1 MKALNFSRQSIL
13 LCMIAF
19 LSFSVQAQDSISDTV
34 YLDELVVTGA
44 KMEVSRKLVPVSVSQ
59 ITKKEIENTGEI
71 NILPTLSTYSPG
83 VFVTER
89 NILGFGVA
97 TGGSGSI
104 SIRGVSGTPN
114 TNVLVLID
122 GHPQYQGIFGHPLP
136 DAYVASDVEKV
147 EIIRGPASILYGS
160 NAMAGVVNILTRNQ
174 HQEGFNADIMASYGS
189 YNTQQYYGTIG
200 YKQNKFSVFASINH
214 DRSDGIRENTDFK
227 ITNGYTKIGY
237 QINDQLNLTADLNF
251 ATYFANDNGSVDA
264 DEPQPFSIDIDRG
277 KTALSLE
284 NSYKNLDGALKFYH
298 NFGTHDLSDGWHS
311 TDRNSGLMLYQTTQ
325 LFKGNKLTAGFDAK
339 KYGGEGN
346 SGMARDSLI
355 TINEYAFYAYT
366 QQMLLKK
373 ILLSAGLRWEN
384 NSNYGDVLVPM
395 AGINYNPGSMTTLR
409 ASISKGF
416 RSPTIMELYLFA
428 PNPELNPEQTL
439 NYEMAWLQSYF
450 DARLETE
457 LTFFSIE
464 GDNMIQVVG
473 QYPNVKRQNVG
484 SFANKGIE
492 FAFKFKAYDKLYFNG
507 NYSYLNLD
515 KPLLAAP
522 KHQINLGANY
532 TYKIFNLN
540 VSLQN
545 INDLYT
551 NVNTETTES
560 YTLLN
565 ARLNAKITKN
575 LNAFVMGNN
584 LLNKDYEI
592 NSGYPMPGINFSGGV
607 KLTF

>member
-1 MKALNFSRQSIL
+1 MIVFLNFSL
-13 LCMIAF
+13 Y
-19 LSFSVQAQDSISDTV
+19 AQESASDTV
-34 YLDELVVTGA
+34 YLDEVVVTGA
-44 KMEVSRKLVPVSVSQ
+44 KIEVSRKLVPVSVSQ

-71 NILPTLSTYSPG
+71 NVLPTLSTYSPG
-83 VFVTER
+83 VFITER
-89 NILGFGVA
+89 NILGCGVA

-136 DAYVASDVEKV
+136 DAYVASEVEKV

-160 NAMAGVVNILTRNQ
+160 NAMAGVVNIITRQQ
-174 HQEGFNADIMASYGS
+174 HKDSLSVELMGSYGS

-200 YKQNKFSVFASINH
+200 YKQNKFSVFASVNH

-237 QINDQLNLTADLNF
+237 QINKHLNLTADLNF
-251 ATYFANDNGSVDA
+251 ANYFANDNGSVNLDI
-264 DEPQPFSIDIDRG
+264 PQPFSIDIDRG

-284 NSYKNLDGALKFYH
+284 NSYRNLDGALKFYH
-298 NFGTHDLSDGWHS
+298 NFGTHDLSDGWYS

-355 TINEYAFYAYT
+355 TINEYAFYTYT
-366 QQMLLKK
+366 QQTVLKK
-373 ILLSAGLRWEN
+373 LLISAGLRWEY
-384 NSNYGDVLVPM
+384 NSNYGNVLVPM
-395 AGINYNPGSMTTLR
+395 AGINYNPVGTTTLR
-409 ASISKGF
+409 ASVSKGF
-416 RSPTIMELYLFA
+416 RSPTMMELYLFA
-428 PNPELNPEQTL
+428 PNPDLNPEQTL
-439 NYEMAWLQSYF
+439 NYEASWLQSYF
-450 DARLETE
+450 DTQLETE
-457 LTFFSIE
+457 LTLFSIE
-464 GDNMIQVVG
+464 GENMIQVVG
-473 QYPNVKRQNVG
+473 QYPNVQRQNVG

-492 FAFKFKAYDKLYFNG
+492 FAFKFKATEKLYFNG
-507 NYSYLNLD
+507 NYSYLNLN

-522 KHQINLGANY
+522 KHQVNLSANY
-532 TYKIFNLN
+532 TYQIFNLN
-540 VSLQN
+540 ISLQH

-551 NVNTETTES
+551 NVNAETRES

-565 ARLNAKITKN
+565 ARLNAKISKN
-575 LNAFVMGNN
+575 VHAFVMGNN
-584 LLNKDYEI
+584 LLNEDYEI
-592 NSGYPMPGINFSGGV
+592 NSGYPMPEINFSGGV

>member
-1 MKALNFSRQSIL
+1 MRKLIFTRQSIVLYMIVFLNFSL
-13 LCMIAF
+13 Y
-19 LSFSVQAQDSISDTV
+19 AQESASDTV
-34 YLDELVVTGA
+34 YLDEVVVTGT
-44 KMEVSRKLVPVSVSQ
+44 KIEVSRKLVPVSVSQ

-71 NILPTLSTYSPG
+71 NVLPTLSTYSPG
-83 VFVTER
+83 VFITER

-136 DAYVASDVEKV
+136 DAYVASEVEKV

-160 NAMAGVVNILTRNQ
+160 NAMAGVVNIITRQQ
-174 HQEGFNADIMASYGS
+174 HKDSLSVELMGSYGS

-200 YKQNKFSVFASINH
+200 YKQNKFSVFASVNH

-237 QINDQLNLTADLNF
+237 QINKHLNLTADLNF
-251 ATYFANDNGSVDA
+251 ANYFANDNGSVNLDI
-264 DEPQPFSIDIDRG
+264 PQPFSIDIDRG

-284 NSYKNLDGALKFYH
+284 NSYRNLDGALKFYH
-298 NFGTHDLSDGWHS
+298 NFGTHDLSDGWYS

-355 TINEYAFYAYT
+355 TINEYAFYTYT
-366 QQMLLKK
+366 QQTVLKK
-373 ILLSAGLRWEN
+373 LLISAGLRWEY
-384 NSNYGDVLVPM
+384 NSNYGNVLVPM
-395 AGINYNPGSMTTLR
+395 AGINYNPVGTTTLR
-409 ASISKGF
+409 ASVSKGF
-416 RSPTIMELYLFA
+416 RSPTMMELYLFA
-428 PNPELNPEQTL
+428 PNPDLNPEQTL
-439 NYEMAWLQSYF
+439 NYEASWLQSYF
-450 DARLETE
+450 DTQLETE
-457 LTFFSIE
+457 LTLFSIE
-464 GDNMIQVVG
+464 GENMIQVVG
-473 QYPNVKRQNVG
+473 QYPNVQRQNVG

-492 FAFKFKAYDKLYFNG
+492 FAFKFKATEKLYFNG
-507 NYSYLNLD
+507 NYSYLNLN

-522 KHQINLGANY
+522 KHQVNLSANY
-532 TYKIFNLN
+532 TYQIFNLN
-540 VSLQN
+540 ISLQH

-551 NVNTETTES
+551 NVNAEARES

-565 ARLNAKITKN
+565 ARLNAKISKN
-575 LNAFVMGNN
+575 VHAFFMGNN
-584 LLNKDYEI
+584 LLNEDYEI
-592 NSGYPMPGINFSGGV
+592 NSGYPMPEINFSGGV

>member
-1 MKALNFSRQSIL
+1 MRKLIFTRQSIVLYMIVFLNFSL
-13 LCMIAF
+13 Y
-19 LSFSVQAQDSISDTV
+19 AQESASDTV
-34 YLDELVVTGA
+34 YLDEVVVTGT
-44 KMEVSRKLVPVSVSQ
+44 KIEVSRKLVPVSVSQ

-71 NILPTLSTYSPG
+71 NVLPTLSTYSPG
-83 VFVTER
+83 VFITER

-136 DAYVASDVEKV
+136 DAYVASEVEKV

-160 NAMAGVVNILTRNQ
+160 NAMAGVVNIITRQQ
-174 HQEGFNADIMASYGS
+174 HKDSLSVELMGSYGS

-200 YKQNKFSVFASINH
+200 YKQNKFSVFASVNH

-237 QINDQLNLTADLNF
+237 QINKHLNLTADLNF
-251 ATYFANDNGSVDA
+251 ANYFANDNGSVNLDI
-264 DEPQPFSIDIDRG
+264 PQPFSIDIDRG

-284 NSYKNLDGALKFYH
+284 NSYRNLDGALKFYH
-298 NFGTHDLSDGWHS
+298 NFGTHDLSDGWYS

-339 KYGGEGN
+339 KYAGEGN

-355 TINEYAFYAYT
+355 TINEYAFYTYT
-366 QQMLLKK
+366 QQTVLKK
-373 ILLSAGLRWEN
+373 LLISAGLRWEY
-384 NSNYGDVLVPM
+384 NSNYGNVLVPM
-395 AGINYNPGSMTTLR
+395 AGINYNPVGTTTLR
-409 ASISKGF
+409 ASVSKGF
-416 RSPTIMELYLFA
+416 RSPTMMELYLFA
-428 PNPELNPEQTL
+428 PNPDLNPEQTL
-439 NYEMAWLQSYF
+439 NYEASWLQSYF
-450 DARLETE
+450 DTQLETE
-457 LTFFSIE
+457 LTLFSIE
-464 GDNMIQVVG
+464 GENMIQVVG
-473 QYPNVKRQNVG
+473 QYPNVQRQNVG

-492 FAFKFKAYDKLYFNG
+492 FAFKFKATEKLYFNG
-507 NYSYLNLD
+507 NYSYLNLN

-522 KHQINLGANY
+522 KHQVNLSANY
-532 TYKIFNLN
+532 TYQIFNLN
-540 VSLQN
+540 ISLQH

-551 NVNTETTES
+551 NVNAEARES

-565 ARLNAKITKN
+565 ARLNAKISKN
-575 LNAFVMGNN
+575 VHAFFMGNN
-584 LLNKDYEI
+584 LLNEDYEI
-592 NSGYPMPGINFSGGV
+592 NSGYPMPEINFSGGV